1 MPTLTN
7 LIATL
12 DHERGL
18 LLDAVKK
25 VPDEALTLKGVVGTW
40 SIKNVLAHLADQERL
55 VSRVLPQRLATGITP
70 EIVSIINAD
79 ADAWNAKQIE
89 ASEHFTFSEQ
99 LKQLEQA
106 RQALV
111 QVLSNVGEEV
121 LNRQHPWPEWEGTVA
136 EYIIQVVVEH
146 EREHRKA
153 MLARLCTDKGLRS
166 G

>member
-1 MPTLTN
+1 MSMLTN
-7 LIATL
+7 LIAIL
-12 DHERGL
+12 DQERAL
-18 LLDAVKK
+18 LLDAIKK
-25 VPDEALTLKGVVGTW
+25 VPGEALTLKGVVGAW

-55 VSRVLPQRLATGITP
+55 VAQVLPLRLATGITP

-89 ASEHFTFSEQ
+89 ASEHLDFSEQ

-111 QVLSNVGEEV
+111 QVLRDVGDEA

-136 EYIIQVVVEH
+136 EYIFQVVVEH
-146 EREHRKA
+146 EREHRET
-153 MLARLCTDKGLRS
+153 MLAALEKGS
-166 G
+166 

>member
-1 MPTLTN
+1 MSTLTN

-12 DHERGL
+12 DQERAL
-18 LLDAVKK
+18 LLDAIKK
-25 VPDEALTLKGVVGTW
+25 APDEALTLKGVVGAW
-40 SIKNVLAHLADQERL
+40 SIKNVLAHLADHERL
-55 VSRVLPQRLATGITP
+55 MVQILPQRLATGITP

-89 ASEHFTFSEQ
+89 ASEYLTLSEQ

-111 QVLSNVGEEV
+111 QVLRDVGEEG

-136 EYIIQVVVEH
+136 EYILQVVVEH
-146 EREHRKA
+146 EREHRETVIA
-153 MLARLCTDKGLRS
+153 ALERGL
-166 G
+166 

>member
-1 MPTLTN
+1 VPTLTN

>member
-1 MPTLTN
+1 MSTLTH

-12 DHERGL
+12 DQERAL
-18 LLDAVKK
+18 LLDSVKK
-25 VPDEALTLKGVVGTW
+25 VPDEVLTLKGVVGAW
-40 SIKNVLAHLADQERL
+40 SIKNVLAHLTDQERL
-55 VSRVLPQRLATGITP
+55 VARVLPQRLATGITP

-89 ASEHFTFSEQ
+89 ASKHFTFSEQ

-106 RQALV
+106 SQALV
-111 QVLSNVGEEV
+111 QVLRDVGEEA

-136 EYIIQVVVEH
+136 EYILQVVVEH
-146 EREHRKA
+146 EHEHREA
-153 MLARLCTDKGLRS
+153 ILARLRRDKGWWS

>member
-1 MPTLTN
+1 MSTLTN

-12 DHERGL
+12 DKERAL
-18 LLDAVKK
+18 LLDAIKK
-25 VPDEALTLKGVVGTW
+25 VPDEVLTLKGIVGAW

-55 VSRVLPQRLATGITP
+55 VAQVLPQRLATGITP

-89 ASEHFTFSEQ
+89 ASEHLTFEEQ

-111 QVLSNVGEEV
+111 QVLRDLGEEA
-121 LNRQHPWPEWEGTVA
+121 LNRKHPWPEWERTVA
-136 EYIIQVVVEH
+136 EYILQVVVEH
-146 EREHRKA
+146 EREHRETI
-153 MLARLCTDKGLRS
+153 LAAVEKGS
-166 G
+166 

>member
-1 MPTLTN
+1 MSTLTN

-12 DHERGL
+12 DQERAL
-18 LLDAVKK
+18 LLDAIKK
-25 VPDEALTLKGVVGTW
+25 VPDEALTLKGVVGAW
-40 SIKNVLAHLADQERL
+40 SIKNVLAHLADQEIL
-55 VSRVLPQRLATGITP
+55 VVQVLPQRLATGITP

-89 ASEHFTFSEQ
+89 ASEHLTIYEQ

-111 QVLSNVGEEV
+111 QVLRDLGEEG

-136 EYIIQVVVEH
+136 EYILQVVVEH
-146 EREHRKA
+146 EREHRET
-153 MLARLCTDKGLRS
+153 MLARFRRDKGLWR